1 MINTQFLIFSLTAYL
16 LGSIPSAVWFGKL
29 FYGIDVREH
38 GSGNAGAT
46 NTLRVLGNK
55 PGFIVLSIDLLKGLL
70 AANLVVFLKDLEPD
84 TNAYLLYQIAFG
96 ALAVIGH
103 VFPVFAQFKGG
114 KGIATLLGITI
125 ALNGMLA
132 LICAALFVVIVYITR
147 YISVGSML
155 SAIASPFI
163 AFGLYHAEINALVYF
178 CAIVALL
185 VVYTH
190 RANIKRLTNGN
201 ENKFSFTRK
210 QVDGKS

>member
-96 ALAVIGH
+96 ALAFIGH

-163 AFGLYHAEINALVYF
+163 AFGLYHAELNALVYF

>member
-163 AFGLYHAEINALVYF
+163 AFGLYHAELNALVYF

>member
-55 PGFIVLSIDLLKGLL
+55 PGFIVLSIDLLKGFL

>member
-55 PGFIVLSIDLLKGLL
+55 PGFIVLSIDLLKGFL

-163 AFGLYHAEINALVYF
+163 AFGLYHAELNALVYF

>member
-55 PGFIVLSIDLLKGLL
+55 PGFIVLSIDLLKGFL
-70 AANLVVFLKDLEPD
+70 AANLVVFLKDLKPD

-163 AFGLYHAEINALVYF
+163 AFGLYHAELNALVYF

>member
-55 PGFIVLSIDLLKGLL
+55 PGFIVLSIDLLKGFL

-84 TNAYLLYQIAFG
+84 TNTYLLYQIAFG

-163 AFGLYHAEINALVYF
+163 AFGLYHAELNALVYF

>member
-1 MINTQFLIFSLTAYL
+1 MINTQLLLFSLTAYL

-55 PGFIVLSIDLLKGLL
+55 PGFIVLGIDLLKGFL
-70 AANLVVFLKDLEPD
+70 AANLVVFFKDLEPD
-84 TNAYLLYQIAFG
+84 TNAYLLHQIAFG

-190 RANIKRLTNGN
+190 RANIKRLINGN